1 MRAGVF
7 SDFFGAMETGM
18 RFKQSSF
25 YLPTFVLA
33 FASFASGQQASDP
46 LMPAQMDMPMNGGQM
61 TMQMPGMTA
70 KPPGFLQA
78 ILQHTTS
85 GTSTEPNST
94 PAPMLMKRAG
104 EWMLMFHGNVFLVEQ
119 QQTSP
124 RGGDKFFSTNWFM
137 PMAQRQLGRS
147 ELTLRAMLSL
157 EPATV
162 TGRQYPLLFQQGE
175 TAFGKPI
182 VDGQHPHD
190 FFMELALLYDWHV
203 AEKTLLSLYVA
214 PVGDPALGPTAYP
227 HRASASEDPLAAL
240 GHHQEDSTHISD
252 DVITV
257 GLASGIFRLEGSG
270 FHGREP
276 NEHRWEL
283 QQGTIDSWSTRLTLQ
298 PGRNWSGQCSF
309 GELHSLE
316 ALYPSENQQRMT
328 ASVMYNKPVNIGNGG
343 GNWASSV
350 IWGRTKS
357 TPGGAIF
364 NSYLLESTLQFAR
377 RNFVW
382 TRIESA
388 ERSNELLLGENPL
401 PPRFEE
407 TPIGQVQAYTF
418 GYDREFGRLPH
429 VAVALGAQVTAY
441 GVPSSLR
448 PDYGSDP
455 VGVAVFVRLRAR
467 SRMPQ

>member
-1 MRAGVF
+1 MRVKWPFILMALLTLGSFVGAGAQQPPDH
-7 SDFFGAMETGM
+7 SM
-18 RFKQSSF
+18 
-25 YLPTFVLA
+25 
-33 FASFASGQQASDP
+33 SGP
-46 LMPAQMDMPMNGGQM
+46 MDMPMSSGQM
-61 TMQMPGMTA
+61 TMEMPGVGPAT
-70 KPPGFLQA
+70 GDFLQT
-78 ILQHTTS
+78 ILLHTTS
-85 GTSTEPNST
+85 GTSAEPNST
-94 PAPMLMKRAG
+94 PTPMLMKMSGR
-104 EWMLMFHGNVFLVEQ
+104 WMWMFHGNVFVVEQ
-119 QQTSP
+119 QQTSLQNTEE

-137 PMAQRQLGRS
+137 PMAQRKLGPG

-175 TAFGKPI
+175 TAYGKPI

-257 GLASGIFRLEGSG
+257 GLASGMFRIEGSG

-276 NEHRWEL
+276 NEHRWEI
-283 QQGTIDSWSTRLTLQ
+283 QQGTIDSWSTRLTVQ
-298 PGRNWSGQCSF
+298 PGKDWSGQYSF

-328 ASVMYNKPVNIGNGG
+328 ASVMYNKPLKD
-343 GNWASSV
+343 GNWASSA

-357 TPGGAIF
+357 APGGAIF

-382 TRIESA
+382 TRIERA

-401 PPRFEE
+401 PPNFEE
-407 TPIGQVQAYTF
+407 MPIGQVQAYTF
-418 GYDREFGRLPH
+418 GYDREFGKLPH
-429 VAVALGAQVTAY
+429 VAAALGAQVTAY
-441 GVPSSLR
+441 GVPSSLH
-448 PDYGSDP
+448 PVYGSDP
-455 VGVAVFVRLRAR
+455 VGIAVFLRLRPEAR
-467 SRMPQ
+467 NGN

>member
-1 MRAGVF
+1 
-7 SDFFGAMETGM
+7 MEIGM
-18 RFKQSSF
+18 RFKSICIF
-25 YLPTFVLA
+25 TPLLGLA
-33 FASFASGQQASDP
+33 CGAVADAQQGPGHTMSGQ
-46 LMPAQMDMPMNGGQM
+46 MNMPMNGGQM
-61 TMQMPGMTA
+61 AMEMPGMGPAT
-70 KPPGFLQA
+70 GDFLQT

-85 GTSTEPNST
+85 GTSSEPNST
-94 PAPMLMKRAG
+94 PAPMLMKQAG
-104 EWMLMFHGNVFLVEQ
+104 AWMLMFHANVFLVEQ

-137 PMAQRQLGRS
+137 PMAQRQLGPG

-175 TAFGKPI
+175 TAYGKPI

-190 FFMELALLYDWHV
+190 FFMELALLYDWHI

-227 HRASASEDPLAAL
+227 HRASAAEDPLAAL

-257 GLASGIFRLEGSG
+257 GLASGIFRIEASG

-276 NEHRWEL
+276 NEHRWEI
-283 QQGTIDSWSTRLTLQ
+283 QQGTIDSWSTRLTVQ
-298 PGRNWSGQCSF
+298 PGKNWSGQYSF

-316 ALYPSENQQRMT
+316 ALYPDENQQRMT
-328 ASVMYNKPVNIGNGG
+328 ASVMYNKPLKE
-343 GNWASSV
+343 GNWASTAL
-350 IWGRTKS
+350 WGRTKS
-357 TPGGAIF
+357 SPDGAIF

-401 PPRFEE
+401 PPNFEE
-407 TPIGQVQAYTF
+407 MPIGQVQAYTF
-418 GYDREFGRLPH
+418 GYDREFGKLPH
-429 VAVALGAQVTAY
+429 TAVALGAQVTTY

-448 PDYGSDP
+448 PVYGTDP
-455 VGVAVFVRLRAR
+455 VGVAVFLRLRAR
-467 SRMPQ
+467 SRATQ